1 MTNFIDQ
8 INLNTIMLVVGSMVT
23 LGYAVKQYRMGGKQ
37 AADDLIVQLQEQL
50 KAQQEINASLKEA
63 HMHQLTQLQ
72 DQLRMQQEQINSLS
86 TAVGVLQ
93 GEKNAN
99 ERKLEEYLQIIG
111 NRNPDLEK
119 TLNAL
124 EVFIHD
130 AMPIIN
136 EVRNITRHK
145 SDAPSE
151 HITTTNTTSTTTDRP
166 RKRKP

>member
-1 MTNFIDQ
+1 
-8 INLNTIMLVVGSMVT
+8 MLVVGSMVT

-50 KAQQEINASLKEA
+50 KAQQEINASIKES
-63 HMHQLTQLQ
+63 HMHQLAQLQ
-72 DQLRMQQEQINSLS
+72 EQIRMLQEQINSLS

-99 ERKLEEYLQIIG
+99 EKKLEEYLQIIG

-119 TLNAL
+119 TLNSL
-124 EVFIHD
+124 ETFIHD

-136 EVRNITRHK
+136 EVRSMARKNPNN
-145 SDAPSE
+145 PSE
-151 HITTTNTTSTTTDRP
+151 HTTTTNTTSTTIDRP